1 MEIKEKILR
10 FDLSNLGLVGARME
24 IKEKS
29 LRLDLS
35 NLGVVG
41 ARMEIKEKIFGNKGR
56 KMEEFRS
63 VFL

>member
-1 MEIKEKILR
+1 MEIKKKILRFDLFNLGVVGARLEIKEKILR
-10 FDLSNLGLVGARME
+10 FDLF
-24 IKEKS
+24 
-29 LRLDLS
+29 

>member
-1 MEIKEKILR
+1 MEIKKKILR
-10 FDLSNLGLVGARME
+10 F
-24 IKEKS
+24 
-29 LRLDLS
+29 DLS